1 MDLTPAMQRYVLH
14 WGEMGNRWGANRSI
28 AQIQALLFLSDR
40 PLPADEI
47 AETLAIARS
56 NVSNSLRELQGWGLV
71 RVSHQIGER
80 RDHFEALSDP
90 WEMFRRIVEERK
102 KREIDPTL
110 AMLRDCV
117 AEAEAD
123 GRTPDLAKERM
134 QSMLAFLQLFD
145 GWYAE
150 VKSLPKATVLG
161 LAKAGGKVA
170 KVLGRVTG

>member
-1 MDLTPAMQRYVLH
+1 MDLSPAMQRYVLH

-28 AQIQALLFLSDR
+28 AQIQALLYLSDR
-40 PLPADEI
+40 PLPAEEI
-47 AETLAIARS
+47 AETLVIARS
-56 NVSNSLRELQGWGLV
+56 NVSNSLKELQAWGLV

-80 RDHFEALSDP
+80 RDHFEALNDP
-90 WEMFRRIVEERK
+90 WEVFRRIVEERK

-123 GRTPDLAKERM
+123 GRTPPVARERM
-134 QSMLAFLQLFD
+134 QGMLSFMQLLD
-145 GWYAE
+145 GWYGE
-150 VKSLPKATVLG
+150 VKALPKSTLLG